1 MSAQDWKEKGNNFLK
16 NKNYDEALKCY
27 TEAIKAD
34 PNDHVHYSNRS
45 ACYYNMGI
53 YKSALEDGT
62 ECIKRK
68 QDWGKGYLRKGM
80 AEIKLDLAEEA
91 LESYKKGLQLEPNNQ
106 QLKDGLKELE
116 DTMKNPFTKN
126 YSKLFTDPKTAKHMT
141 DPNFKNLLDYA
152 MKDQKVLMQL
162 IQTDP
167 RFMDVFGV
175 LTGIDLTSLNEEA
188 AKSKKHK
195 EESDKE
201 RKIREEEERKKAE
214 EEKRIRDEQEKWSH
228 LNNQER
234 EEEDKKRKA
243 EEIKLLGNEEFK
255 KGNMQEAL
263 KLYSEAIGIYPKE
276 LTFYLNR
283 SGVYHNLKQFDKV
296 LEDCNYVLDNTFD
309 FQKKS
314 RAFGKI
320 AYAYQEQLDLDKAI
334 EFFEKSLL
342 ENVDHRIKEALK
354 EAQKLKTKLD
364 AQRYINPELAEEH
377 NNKAN
382 ELYKAGKFPDALQ
395 EYNESVKRNP
405 ANPKYYSNRAAC
417 YMKLMEFP
425 SAAKDCDKAI
435 ELDAG
440 LIKAYQRKATCQMM
454 MKELHKAIE
463 TYEKGMKLFPDDKEL
478 RDGYQKVFGM
488 INNSSPEEDE
498 ERVKHAY
505 ADPEIQRLVQDPR
518 IQQFFKDLKDHP
530 KIANDAIMKD
540 AFIAG
545 AFKKL
550 VAAGIIK
557 TK

>member
-1 MSAQDWKEKGNNFLK
+1 MSAQEWKEKGNNFLK

-45 ACYYNMGI
+45 ACHYNMGS

-68 QDWGKGYLRKGM
+68 ADWGKGYLRKGM
-80 AEIKLDLAEEA
+80 AEFKLDLAEEA

-106 QLKDGLKELE
+106 QLKDGLKEVE

-188 AKSKKHK
+188 AKSKKKK
-195 EESDKE
+195 EETDKE
-201 RKIREEEERKKAE
+201 RKIREEEERKRAE
-214 EEKRIRDEQEKWSH
+214 EEKRIRDEQDKWSH
-228 LNNQER
+228 LSNEEK
-234 EEEDKKRKA
+234 EEENKKRKA
-243 EEIKLLGNEEFK
+243 EEIKLLGNEQFK

-263 KLYSEAIGIYPKE
+263 KLYSEAIEIYPKE
-276 LTFYLNR
+276 LSFYLNR

-296 LEDCNYVLDNTFD
+296 VEDCNYVLDNTFD
-309 FQKKS
+309 FQKRS

-320 AYAYQEQLDLDKAI
+320 AYAYQEQLDIDKAI

-342 ENVDHRIKEALK
+342 ENVDQRIKEALK
-354 EAQKLKTKLD
+354 DAQKLKKKLD
-364 AQRYINPELAEEH
+364 AERYINPELAEEH

-382 ELYKAGKFPDALQ
+382 EFYKSGKFPDALQ

-417 YMKLMEFP
+417 YMKLMEFH
-425 SAAKDCDKAI
+425 SASKDCDKAI

-440 LIKAYQRKATCQMM
+440 LVKAYQRKATCQMM

-478 RDGYQKVFGM
+478 RDGYHKVFAM